1 MGMIKKSAL
10 DIYRTFKQEIAK
22 ERIYDNT
29 RGSSLLFEART
40 GVLRTKT
47 YRAKY
52 EGVDTV
58 CKVARD
64 HLINNDSMEVVCGIV
79 SPVSDGY
86 GKAGLTAANHRC
98 RMLSLALATSS
109 WIRLDTWE
117 CEQESWTKTR
127 RVLDHHRQR
136 IAVEGLPTQ
145 SGPKRRRRRQSN
157 DNLIE
162 SVSNVQLMLLC
173 GADLLQS
180 FQVPGLWADKDVKHI
195 LTQYGLVVVTRHG
208 YDVPRII
215 YENDILYRH
224 RHHIHVV
231 TEWITNEISST
242 AVRRALMRGESVKY
256 LIQDSVIDYIR
267 QHGLYMDSIMDEST
281 CRVL

>member
-1 MGMIKKSAL
+1 MPSTKKVVLLAC
-10 DIYRTFKQEIAK
+10 
-22 ERIYDNT
+22 
-29 RGSSLLFEART
+29 GSFNPVTNMHLRMFE
-40 GVLRTKT
+40 
-47 YRAKY
+47 
-52 EGVDTV
+52 
-58 CKVARD
+58 VARD
-64 HLINNDSMEVVCGIV
+64 HLTNNNSMEVVCGIV

-180 FQVPGLWADKDVKHI
+180 FQVPGLWADKDIEHI

-267 QHGLYMDSIMDEST
+267 QHGLYMESIMDDINSNHTEAEDGQET
-281 CRVL
+281 AV